1 MGNQAMTEAD
11 YYELLFMTFDSMI
24 GSFGLLLSIL
34 FAFLATAF
42 FIGSR
47 LTRFQAMVVSFLFI
61 FGATIMVAG
70 TYGVMQRALGFVE
83 HLRKLD
89 PDEFFMM
96 SATFAN
102 ALLALMVLSIPVS
115 LYFLYQ
121 IRSNPQLGATS
132 Q

>member
-1 MGNQAMTEAD
+1 
-11 YYELLFMTFDSMI
+11 
-24 GSFGLLLSIL
+24 LLSIL

-47 LTRFQAMVVSFLFI
+47 LTRFQSMVVSFLFI
-61 FGATIMVAG
+61 FGATIMIAG

>member
-1 MGNQAMTEAD
+1 
-11 YYELLFMTFDSMI
+11 
-24 GSFGLLLSIL
+24 
-34 FAFLATAF
+34 
-42 FIGSR
+42 
-47 LTRFQAMVVSFLFI
+47 
-61 FGATIMVAG
+61 
-70 TYGVMQRALGFVE
+70 
-83 HLRKLD
+83 
-89 PDEFFMM
+89 M